1 VYKRLHTE
9 KVGALVY
16 RWCHVLAPSLTS
28 LRRLLL
34 HALYRPRCCS
44 PRAPPRISPL
54 QDLSSR
60 LLTTTGTGLGTS
72 RSQFTTA
79 SFLHQRPLSTDP
91 ATAFSHERRH
101 LPRAFRTKWNR
112 LLSNKPAR
120 QRSVSQKAPSR
131 HHLPRAG
138 ARFPITPSIQ
148 PPGSTLP
155 FLTGA
160 APVHS
165 ATPLFKS
172 TRQPVCRSAASFDF
186 NYSSSAR
193 HNPALCTRPPNYLL
207 PPNAPSLPPCSCL
220 APVRSGRA
228 ALVPLT
234 RRGHQHCHV
243 RSDSYRHLSTSML
256 APLRPHFLLSPIHN
270 WHLMLRS

>member
-1 VYKRLHTE
+1 
-9 KVGALVY
+9 LVY

-28 LRRLLL
+28 LRRLL
-34 HALYRPRCCS
+34 HALYRPAS
-44 PRAPPRISPL
+44 KDIP
-54 QDLSSR
+54 SSR
-60 LLTTTGTGLGTS
+60 SLFSTPHDHRHGFRYIPLPIHNRVVS
-72 RSQFTTA
+72 SSTA
-79 SFLHQRPLSTDP
+79 PLNRPRHRL
-91 ATAFSHERRH
+91 SHERRH

-112 LLSNKPAR
+112 LLSIKPAR

-155 FLTGA
+155 FHTGA

-243 RSDSYRHLSTSML
+243 RSLTHTATSRPQCSL
-256 APLRPHFLLSPIHN
+256 RYAPTS
-270 WHLMLRS
+270 S